1 MAAVIEQARTRYGR
15 LAATVQ
21 LLFTKHLE
29 VSGWPPSGRLA
40 NADVF
45 DRLVAPKLQES
56 GRRVAYVLID
66 ALRYEL
72 GVALAQQLADTGHI
86 QLHAACA
93 QLPSITSVGMASLLP
108 GDGQHRKP
116 GAAQNMLCGTPT
128 QGIES
133 ALVSLR
139 RQDNEVSSACRADV
153 ENLLDYIPVPHRPVP
168 CPSLMARLVDRR
180 HLTCGTDMHQ
190 REGDRG
196 TAQAVREPC
205 GHIHCGLRAW
215 HLIDGGISMRRSVTA
230 PLSSAIN
237 PATSWGRNRV
247 IALARRATGSATVR
261 CSQRASPHVDA
272 LRAPPDR
279 EGAH

>member
-215 HLIDGGISMRRSVTA
+215 HLIDGDKHA
-230 PLSSAIN
+230 
-237 PATSWGRNRV
+237 
-247 IALARRATGSATVR
+247 
-261 CSQRASPHVDA
+261 SQRHGAIVERNKPCHVLGQEQGHRPCTA
-272 LRAPPDR
+272 CHRFRHRPVQPACIPAR
-279 EGAH
+279 